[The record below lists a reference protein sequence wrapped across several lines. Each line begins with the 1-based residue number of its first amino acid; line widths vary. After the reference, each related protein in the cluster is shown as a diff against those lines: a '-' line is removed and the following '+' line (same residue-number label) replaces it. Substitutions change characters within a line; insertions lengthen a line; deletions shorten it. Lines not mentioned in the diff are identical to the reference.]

1 MLVLAIDTSTDMLA
15 CAVAEWEPTGSS
27 ARVDVLASGD
37 HLCRRRANVEL
48 ATTCLDVL
56 SRAGHT
62 MSDLEA
68 VLVGR
73 GPGSFTGVRIGIATA
88 RALAL
93 ATGCSLVGL
102 TALEALAAEV
112 RAPCADARDGRDLGV
127 AVDAGREMVFWAR
140 FAAGLAASSPPELL
154 SLGEAAARLGDVPML
169 LAGSAA
175 AAVHALAPR
184 AGACEIIS
192 GDVQPDAASFARP
205 GALRTPVDVLRP
217 LYLRPPDAKA
227 QTSMVLPRAQP

>member
-1 MLVLAIDTSTDMLA
+1 MRVLAFDVCLGAVSAAAGELGANGAWSLLAADRNLRKTGHAEALMPMLA
-15 CAVAEWEPTGSS
+15 
-27 ARVDVLASGD
+27 DVI
-37 HLCRRRANVEL
+37 RRAGFGFRDVERVVV
-48 ATTCLDVL
+48 TV
-56 SRAGHT
+56 
-62 MSDLEA
+62 
-68 VLVGR
+68 
-73 GPGSFTGVRIGIATA
+73 GPGGFTGVRIGIATA

-112 RAPCADARDGRDLGV
+112 RATCADARDGRDLGV

-140 FAAGLAASSPPELL
+140 FAAGQAASSPPELL